1 MIENEIVQRA
11 VDFFEYLEEYNYPE
25 LLNIDCDEAEPY
37 ENFEELY
44 QHVLTEDAFF
54 NNSDVSDFSEC
65 LKNSIYHYYLNHT
78 VRPLKRFG
86 KERNLERKIEE
97 FFEENGFAVT
107 FIDLDGGVINFEAD

>member
-25 LLNIDCDEAEPY
+25 LLNIDCDEAKPY

-44 QHVLTEDAFF
+44 RYVLTEDAFF

-78 VRPLKRFG
+78 VRPLKRFE
-86 KERNLERKIEE
+86 KERNLEGKIQE
-97 FFEENGFAVT
+97 FFQEIGYTAYH
-107 FIDLDGGVINFEAD
+107 IDFDAGIVNFEIG